1 MVKISLRGSCKAVQ
15 VTPANGTP
23 GRGIV
28 HIELDHS
35 IPLKHERYDIQ
46 FFVPEEFAS
55 LLKVGASV
63 AITLEQ

>member
-1 MVKISLRGSCKAVQ
+1 MVKISLRGNCKAVQ
-15 VTPANGTP
+15 ITPANGTP

-46 FFVPEEFAS
+46 LFVPEEFAS
-55 LLKVGASV
+55 LLKVGSSV